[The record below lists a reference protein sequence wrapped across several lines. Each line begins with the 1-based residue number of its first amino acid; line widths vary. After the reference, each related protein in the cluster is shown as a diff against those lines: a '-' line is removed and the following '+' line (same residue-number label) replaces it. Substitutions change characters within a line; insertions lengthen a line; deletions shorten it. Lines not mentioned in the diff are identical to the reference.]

1 MDVLERCPLL
11 CLESGGESG
20 WPRHVSARSSGQKD
34 MFCDPEPRMEVGW
47 EKELSPH
54 AEVVLNTNLSQV
66 LVLLARKV

>member
-1 MDVLERCPLL
+1 
-11 CLESGGESG
+11 
-20 WPRHVSARSSGQKD
+20 
-34 MFCDPEPRMEVGW
+34 MEVGW